1 MELFILIIYA
11 IPLVFIFSYSLVQL
25 SLIINYLDIGNKK
38 ALILNPSPPGEGLEK
53 LPLLQGE
60 GRGEVIL
67 DIKYPFVTIQLPI
80 YNELYVVER
89 LIDAIAAFDYPKGR
103 FEIQVLDDS
112 TDETVEI
119 IASKIKGIQAKGIDI
134 QHIRRESRQGFKAGA
149 LAYGLKICKGDF
161 IAIFDADFVPPKDF
175 LQKTIPH
182 FNVPNV
188 GVVQTRW
195 QHLNE
200 NYSLLTQLQAFGLD
214 AHFTIEQG
222 GRNAESHFINFNGT
236 AGIWRKTTI
245 EDAGGWSADTLT
257 EDLDLSYRAQMRDWK
272 FVYLENVGCPAELP
286 VTMSAVKSQQYRWTK
301 GAAECVVKNLRKLL
315 TDSHLSIATRLHG
328 FYHLMNSAVF
338 VAVFFLSILSLP
350 VMLITTKSGDYDSFF
365 RFTALFQ
372 VSWIILGTF
381 YWISFKKSGLGFFE
395 FVKRFM
401 LFLLFMMGLSFHN
414 TIAVVE
420 GWLGRKTPFVR
431 TPKFNISKQ
440 SDSWQGNKYSAKSI
454 NKSTWFE
461 FLLMLYFIIVLIV
474 EIQLKNFGLVP
485 FHLMLI
491 VGYGSVLF
499 YTFRQMKI

>member
-1 MELFILIIYA
+1 MELFILVIYA

-25 SLIINYLDIGNKK
+25 SLIINYLGKRQLSIINYQLSINKT
-38 ALILNPSPPGEGLEK
+38 
-53 LPLLQGE
+53 
-60 GRGEVIL
+60 
-67 DIKYPFVTIQLPI
+67 PFVTIQLPV

-89 LIDAIAAFDYPKGR
+89 LIDAVAKFDYPKER

-119 IASKIKGIQAKGIDI
+119 IANKIQQIKASGVDI
-134 QHIRRESRQGFKAGA
+134 QHIRRTDRKGFKAGA
-149 LAYGLKICKGDF
+149 LAYGMKICKGEF
-161 IAIFDADFVPPKDF
+161 IAIFDADFVPPVDF

-182 FNVPNV
+182 FAAPNV

-200 NYSLLTQLQAFGLD
+200 NYSLLTQLQGFGLD

-222 GRNAESHFINFNGT
+222 GRNAENHFINFNGT
-236 AGIWRKTTI
+236 AGVWRKSTI

-315 TDSHLSIATRLHG
+315 SDSHLSISTRLHG

-350 VMLITTKSGDYDSFF
+350 VMLITSSSDRFDVFF
-365 RFTALFQ
+365 RYTALFQ
-372 VSWIILGTF
+372 VSWVILGCF
-381 YWISFKKSGLGFFE
+381 YWISFRKTGLGFFE
-395 FVKRFM
+395 FVKRFV

-414 TIAVVE
+414 SIAVVE
-420 GWLGRKTPFVR
+420 GWMGRKTPFVR
-431 TPKFNISKQ
+431 TPKFNVNNQ
-440 SDSWQGNKYSAKSI
+440 SDSWQGNKYLAQNI
-454 NKSTWFE
+454 GKSTWIE
-461 FLLMLYFIIVLIV
+461 LLLMCYFIMALVI
-474 EIQLKNFGLVP
+474 EIYLSNYGLVP

-499 YTFRQMKI
+499 YTFKQVLR

>member
-1 MELFILIIYA
+1 MELFILVIYA

-25 SLIINYLDIGNKK
+25 SLIINYLGSRQSAVDIRQ
-38 ALILNPSPPGEGLEK
+38 LVLGE
-53 LPLLQGE
+53 
-60 GRGEVIL
+60 
-67 DIKYPFVTIQLPI
+67 KYPLVTIQLPI

-89 LIDAIAAFDYPKGR
+89 LIDAAAAFDYPKDR

-119 IASKIKGIQAKGIDI
+119 IARKTKEIQSLGIYI
-134 QHIRRESRQGFKAGA
+134 QHIRRTDRKGFKAGA
-149 LAYGLKICKGDF
+149 LAYGMQICKGEF

-175 LQKTIPH
+175 LLKTIPH
-182 FNVPNV
+182 FAESNV
-188 GVVQTRW
+188 GVVQTHW

-222 GRNAESHFINFNGT
+222 GRNAKNHFINFNGT
-236 AGIWRKTTI
+236 AGIWRKSTI
-245 EDAGGWSADTLT
+245 EDAGGWEADTLT

-272 FVYLENVGCPAELP
+272 FVYLENVACPAELP

-315 TDSHLSIATRLHG
+315 SDSHLSISTRLHG

-350 VMLITTKSGDYDSFF
+350 VMLITSSSDRFDVFF
-365 RFTALFQ
+365 RYTALFQ
-372 VSWIILGTF
+372 VSWVILGCF
-381 YWISFKKSGLGFFE
+381 YWISFRKTGLGFFE
-395 FVKRFM
+395 FVKRFV

-414 TIAVVE
+414 SIAVVE
-420 GWLGRKTPFVR
+420 GWMGRKTPFVR
-431 TPKFNISKQ
+431 TPKFNVNTQ
-440 SDSWQGNKYSAKSI
+440 SDSWQENKYLTKSLG
-454 NKSTWFE
+454 KSTWIE
-461 FLLMLYFIIVLIV
+461 LLLMLYFIVVLII
-474 EIQLKNFGLVP
+474 EIQIKNFGLVP

-499 YTFRQMKI
+499 YTFKQAKNQL

>member
-1 MELFILIIYA
+1 MELFILVIYA

-25 SLIINYLDIGNKK
+25 SLIINYLGSRQSAVNSRMP
-38 ALILNPSPPGEGLEK
+38 PSQQK
-53 LPLLQGE
+53 
-60 GRGEVIL
+60 EVFQITL
-67 DIKYPFVTIQLPI
+67 GSFPFVTIQLPI

-89 LIDAIAAFDYPKGR
+89 LIDAVAAFDYPKGR

-119 IASKIKGIQAKGIDI
+119 IARKVKEIKALGIDI
-134 QHIRRESRQGFKAGA
+134 QHIRREDRKGFKAGA
-149 LAYGLKICKGDF
+149 LAYGMKICKGEF
-161 IAIFDADFVPPKDF
+161 ITIFDADFVPPKDF

-182 FNVPNV
+182 FAESNV

-200 NYSLLTQLQAFGLD
+200 NYSLLTQFQAFGLD

-222 GRNAESHFINFNGT
+222 GRNAKNHFINFNGT
-236 AGIWRKTTI
+236 AGIWRKSTI
-245 EDAGGWSADTLT
+245 ENAGGWEADTLT

-272 FVYLENVGCPAELP
+272 FVYLENVACPAELP

-315 TDSHLSIATRLHG
+315 SDSHLSISTRLHG

-350 VMLITTKSGDYDSFF
+350 VMLITSSSDRFDVFF
-365 RFTALFQ
+365 RYTALFQ
-372 VSWIILGTF
+372 VSWVILGCF
-381 YWISFKKSGLGFFE
+381 YWISFKKTGLGFFE
-395 FVKRFM
+395 FVKRFV

-414 TIAVVE
+414 SIAVVE

-431 TPKFNISKQ
+431 TPKFNVNKQ
-440 SDSWQGNKYSAKSI
+440 SDSWQGNKYLTKSLG
-454 NKSTWFE
+454 KSTWIE
-461 FLLMLYFIIVLIV
+461 LLLMLYFIMALAI
-474 EIQLKNFGLVP
+474 EIQIKNFGLVP

-499 YTFRQMKI
+499 YTFKQAKNQL

>member
-1 MELFILIIYA
+1 MELFILVIYA

-25 SLIINYLDIGNKK
+25 SLIINYLGSRQSAVGSRQL
-38 ALILNPSPPGEGLEK
+38 ALDEE
-53 LPLLQGE
+53 
-60 GRGEVIL
+60 
-67 DIKYPFVTIQLPI
+67 YPFVTIQLPI

-89 LIDAIAAFDYPKGR
+89 LIDAVATFDYPKDR

-119 IASKIKGIQAKGIDI
+119 IASKLKEIQALGIDI
-134 QHIRRESRQGFKAGA
+134 QHIRRKDRKGFKAGA
-149 LAYGLKICKGDF
+149 LAYGMKICKGEF
-161 IAIFDADFVPPKDF
+161 IAIFDADFAPPKDF

-182 FNVPNV
+182 FAESNV

-214 AHFTIEQG
+214 AHFTVEQG
-222 GRNAESHFINFNGT
+222 GRNAKNHFINFNGT
-236 AGIWRKTTI
+236 AGIWRKSTI
-245 EDAGGWSADTLT
+245 EDAGGWEADTLT

-301 GAAECVVKNLRKLL
+301 GAAECVVKNLPKLL
-315 TDSHLSIATRLHG
+315 SDSHLKISTRLHG

-338 VAVFFLSILSLP
+338 VAVFFLSILSFP
-350 VMLITTKSGDYDSFF
+350 IMLITSSSHRFDEFF
-365 RFTALFQ
+365 RYTALFH
-372 VSWIILGTF
+372 VSWVILGCF
-381 YWISFKKSGLGFFE
+381 YWISFRKTGLGFFE
-395 FVKRFM
+395 FMKRFV

-414 TIAVVE
+414 SIAVVE
-420 GWLGRKTPFVR
+420 GWMGRNTPFVR
-431 TPKFNISKQ
+431 TPKFNINKQ
-440 SDSWQGNKYSAKSI
+440 SDSWQGNKYLTKKLG
-454 NKSTWFE
+454 KSTWIE
-461 FLLMLYFIIVLIV
+461 LLLMLYFIMVLAI
-474 EIQLKNFGLVP
+474 EIQIKNFGLVP

-499 YTFRQMKI
+499 YTFKQAKNQL

>member
-1 MELFILIIYA
+1 MELFILVIYA

-25 SLIINYLDIGNKK
+25 SLIINYLGSRQSAVGSRQL
-38 ALILNPSPPGEGLEK
+38 ALDEE
-53 LPLLQGE
+53 
-60 GRGEVIL
+60 
-67 DIKYPFVTIQLPI
+67 YPFVTIQLPI

-89 LIDAIAAFDYPKGR
+89 LINAVAAFDYPEDR

-119 IASKIKGIQAKGIDI
+119 IASKLKEIEALGIDI
-134 QHIRRESRQGFKAGA
+134 QHIRRKDRKGFKAGA
-149 LAYGLKICKGDF
+149 LAYGMKICKGEF

-175 LQKTIPH
+175 LLKTIPH
-182 FNVPNV
+182 FAESNV

-195 QHLNE
+195 KHLNE

-214 AHFTIEQG
+214 AHFSIEQG
-222 GRNAESHFINFNGT
+222 GRNAKNHFINFNGT
-236 AGIWRKTTI
+236 AGIWRKSTI
-245 EDAGGWSADTLT
+245 EDAGGWEADTLT

-272 FVYLENVGCPAELP
+272 FVYLENVACPAELP

-315 TDSHLSIATRLHG
+315 SDSHLSISTRLHG

-350 VMLITTKSGDYDSFF
+350 VMLITSGSDRFDVFF
-365 RFTALFQ
+365 RYTALFQ
-372 VSWIILGTF
+372 VSWVILGCF
-381 YWISFKKSGLGFFE
+381 YWISFKKTGLGFFE
-395 FVKRFM
+395 FVKRFV

-414 TIAVVE
+414 SIAVVE

-431 TPKFNISKQ
+431 TPKFNVNKQ
-440 SDSWQGNKYSAKSI
+440 SDSLQENKYLTKSLG
-454 NKSTWFE
+454 KSTWIE
-461 FLLMLYFIIVLIV
+461 LLLMFYFMVVLVI
-474 EIQLKNFGLVP
+474 EIYLNNFGLVP

-499 YTFRQMKI
+499 YTFKQAKNQL

>member
-1 MELFILIIYA
+1 M
-11 IPLVFIFSYSLVQL
+11 
-25 SLIINYLDIGNKK
+25 
-38 ALILNPSPPGEGLEK
+38 
-53 LPLLQGE
+53 
-60 GRGEVIL
+60 
-67 DIKYPFVTIQLPI
+67 
-80 YNELYVVER
+80 
-89 LIDAIAAFDYPKGR
+89 AAFDYPKDR

-119 IASKIKGIQAKGIDI
+119 IASKLKEIQSLGIDI
-134 QHIRRESRQGFKAGA
+134 QHIRRTDRKGFKAGA
-149 LAYGLKICKGDF
+149 LAYGMKTCKGEF

-182 FNVPNV
+182 FVAPNV

-222 GRNAESHFINFNGT
+222 GRNAKSHFINFNGT
-236 AGIWRKTTI
+236 AGIWRKSTI
-245 EDAGGWSADTLT
+245 ENAGGWEADTLT

-315 TDSHLSIATRLHG
+315 SDSHLSVFTRLHG

-350 VMLITTKSGDYDSFF
+350 VMLITSSSDRFDVFF
-365 RFTALFQ
+365 RYTALFQ
-372 VSWIILGTF
+372 VSWVILGCF
-381 YWISFKKSGLGFFE
+381 YWISFQKTGLGFFE
-395 FVKRFM
+395 FVKRFV

-414 TIAVVE
+414 SIAVVE

-431 TPKFNISKQ
+431 TPKFNVNNQ
-440 SDSWQGNKYSAKSI
+440 SDSWQGNKYLTK
-454 NKSTWFE
+454 NLGKSTWIE
-461 FLLMLYFIIVLIV
+461 LLLMLYFIVVLAI
-474 EIQLKNFGLVP
+474 EIYLGNFGLIP

-499 YTFRQMKI
+499 YTFKQAS

>member
-1 MELFILIIYA
+1 MELFILTIYA
-11 IPLVFIFSYSLVQL
+11 IPLVLIFSYSLVQL
-25 SLIINYLDIGNKK
+25 SLIINYLGSRQL
-38 ALILNPSPPGEGLEK
+38 AVGSSRQ
-53 LPLLQGE
+53 LLVGSE
-60 GRGEVIL
+60 
-67 DIKYPFVTIQLPI
+67 YPFVTIQLPI

-89 LIDAIAAFDYPKGR
+89 LIDAVAAFDYPKER

-112 TDETVEI
+112 TDETVAI
-119 IASKIKGIQAKGIDI
+119 IAQKVKEMQEKGIDI
-134 QHIRRESRQGFKAGA
+134 QHIRRETRQGFKAGA
-149 LAYGLKICKGDF
+149 LAYGLKICKGEF

-175 LQKTIPH
+175 LQKTIPY
-182 FNVPNV
+182 FNFPNV

-222 GRNAESHFINFNGT
+222 GRNTKNHFINFNGT

-272 FVYLENVGCPAELP
+272 FVYLENVACPAELP

-301 GAAECVVKNLRKLL
+301 GAAECVVKNLRKFL
-315 TDSHLSIATRLHG
+315 TDSHLSTSTRLHG

-350 VMLITTKSGDYDSFF
+350 VMLIISKSNSFDVFF
-365 RFTALFQ
+365 RYTALFQ
-372 VSWIILGTF
+372 VSWVILGCF
-381 YWISFKKSGLGFFE
+381 YWISFQKSGLGLFE
-395 FVKRFM
+395 FMKRFV

-414 TIAVVE
+414 SIAVVE
-420 GWLGRKTPFVR
+420 GWMGRKTPFVR
-431 TPKFNISKQ
+431 TPKFNVNKQ
-440 SDSWQGNKYSAKSI
+440 SDSWQENKYLAKNI
-454 NKSTWFE
+454 NKSTWIE
-461 FLLMLYFIIVLIV
+461 LLLMLYFVFVLVI
-474 EIQLKNFGLVP
+474 EIQLKKFGLVP

-499 YTFRQMKI
+499 YTFRQMKV

>member
-1 MELFILIIYA
+1 MELFILVIYA

-25 SLIINYLDIGNKK
+25 SLIINYLSSRQSAVDIRQ
-38 ALILNPSPPGEGLEK
+38 LVLGE
-53 LPLLQGE
+53 
-60 GRGEVIL
+60 
-67 DIKYPFVTIQLPI
+67 KYPFVTIQLPI

-89 LIDAIAAFDYPKGR
+89 LIDAVAAFDYPKDR

-119 IASKIKGIQAKGIDI
+119 IASKLKEIQSLGIDI
-134 QHIRRESRQGFKAGA
+134 QHIRRTDRKGFKAGA
-149 LAYGLKICKGDF
+149 LAYGMKTCKGEF

-182 FNVPNV
+182 FVAPNV

-222 GRNAESHFINFNGT
+222 GRNAKSHFINFNGT
-236 AGIWRKTTI
+236 AGIWRKSTI
-245 EDAGGWSADTLT
+245 ENAGGWEADTLT

-315 TDSHLSIATRLHG
+315 SDSHLSVFTRLHG

-350 VMLITTKSGDYDSFF
+350 VMLITSSSDRFDVFF
-365 RFTALFQ
+365 RYTALFQ
-372 VSWIILGTF
+372 VSWVILGCF
-381 YWISFKKSGLGFFE
+381 YWISFQKTGLGFFE
-395 FVKRFM
+395 FVKRFV

-414 TIAVVE
+414 SIAVVE

-431 TPKFNISKQ
+431 TPKFNVNNQ
-440 SDSWQGNKYSAKSI
+440 SDSWQGNKYLTK
-454 NKSTWFE
+454 NLGKSTWIE
-461 FLLMLYFIIVLIV
+461 LLLMLYFIVVLAI
-474 EIQLKNFGLVP
+474 EIYLGNFGLIP

-499 YTFRQMKI
+499 YTFKQAS

>member
-1 MELFILIIYA
+1 MELFILVIYA

-25 SLIINYLDIGNKK
+25 SLIINYLGSRQSAVDIRQ
-38 ALILNPSPPGEGLEK
+38 LVLGE
-53 LPLLQGE
+53 
-60 GRGEVIL
+60 
-67 DIKYPFVTIQLPI
+67 KYPFVTIQLPI

-89 LIDAIAAFDYPKGR
+89 LIDAVAAFDYPKDR

-119 IASKIKGIQAKGIDI
+119 ISSKLTEIQSLGIDI
-134 QHIRRESRQGFKAGA
+134 QHIRRTDRKGFKAGA
-149 LAYGLKICKGDF
+149 LAYGMKTCKGEF

-182 FNVPNV
+182 FAESNV

-222 GRNAESHFINFNGT
+222 GRNAKNHFINFNGT
-236 AGIWRKTTI
+236 AGIWRKSTI
-245 EDAGGWSADTLT
+245 EEAGGWEADTLT

-315 TDSHLSIATRLHG
+315 SDSHLSISTRLHG

-350 VMLITTKSGDYDSFF
+350 VMLITSSSDRFDVFF
-365 RFTALFQ
+365 RYTALFQ
-372 VSWIILGTF
+372 VSWVILGCF
-381 YWISFKKSGLGFFE
+381 YWISFQKTGLGFFE
-395 FVKRFM
+395 FVKRFV

-414 TIAVVE
+414 SIAVVE

-431 TPKFNISKQ
+431 TPKFNVNNQ
-440 SDSWQGNKYSAKSI
+440 SDSWQGNKYLTK
-454 NKSTWFE
+454 NLGKSTWIE
-461 FLLMLYFIIVLIV
+461 LLLMLYFIVVLAI
-474 EIQLKNFGLVP
+474 EIYLGNFGLIP

-499 YTFRQMKI
+499 YTFKQAS

>member
-1 MELFILIIYA
+1 MELFILVIYA

-25 SLIINYLDIGNKK
+25 SLIINYLGKRQLSTVGVPIINYELSINKT
-38 ALILNPSPPGEGLEK
+38 
-53 LPLLQGE
+53 
-60 GRGEVIL
+60 
-67 DIKYPFVTIQLPI
+67 PFVTIQLPI

-89 LIDAIAAFDYPKGR
+89 LIDAVAAFDYPKEC

-119 IASKIKGIQAKGIDI
+119 IARKIKEIQVSGIDI
-134 QHIRRESRQGFKAGA
+134 QHIRRTDRKGFKAGA
-149 LAYGLKICKGDF
+149 LAYGMKTCKGEF
-161 IAIFDADFVPPKDF
+161 IAIFDADFVPPTDF

-182 FNVPNV
+182 FAASNV

-222 GRNAESHFINFNGT
+222 GRNAKNHFINFNGT
-236 AGIWRKTTI
+236 AGIWRKSTI
-245 EDAGGWSADTLT
+245 EEAGGWEADTLT

-301 GAAECVVKNLRKLL
+301 GAAECVVKNLHKLL
-315 TDSHLSIATRLHG
+315 SDSHLSISTRLHG

-350 VMLITTKSGDYDSFF
+350 VMLITSSSDRFEVFF
-365 RFTALFQ
+365 RYTALFQ
-372 VSWIILGTF
+372 VSWVILGCF
-381 YWISFKKSGLGFFE
+381 YWISFRKTGLGFFE
-395 FVKRFM
+395 FVKRFV

-414 TIAVVE
+414 SIAVVE
-420 GWLGRKTPFVR
+420 GWMGRKTPFVR
-431 TPKFNISKQ
+431 TPKFNVNTQ
-440 SDSWQGNKYSAKSI
+440 SDSWQENKYLTKSLG
-454 NKSTWFE
+454 KSTWIE
-461 FLLMLYFIIVLIV
+461 LLLMLYFIVVLAI
-474 EIQLKNFGLVP
+474 EIYLGNLGLVP

-491 VGYGSVLF
+491 VGYGSVLY
-499 YTFRQMKI
+499 YTFKQAS

>member
-1 MELFILIIYA
+1 MELFILVIYA

-25 SLIINYLDIGNKK
+25 SLIINYLGSRQSAVDIRQL
-38 ALILNPSPPGEGLEK
+38 ALGEA
-53 LPLLQGE
+53 
-60 GRGEVIL
+60 
-67 DIKYPFVTIQLPI
+67 YPFVTIQLPI

-89 LIDAIAAFDYPKGR
+89 LIDAVAAFDYPKDR

-119 IASKIKGIQAKGIDI
+119 IASKLKEIQSLGIDI
-134 QHIRRESRQGFKAGA
+134 QHIRRTDRKGFKAGA
-149 LAYGLKICKGDF
+149 LAYGMKTCKGEF

-182 FNVPNV
+182 FAESNV

-222 GRNAESHFINFNGT
+222 GRNAKNHFINFNGT
-236 AGIWRKTTI
+236 AGIWRKSTI
-245 EDAGGWSADTLT
+245 EEAGGWEADTLT
-257 EDLDLSYRAQMRDWK
+257 EDLDLSYRAQMQDWK
-272 FVYLENVGCPAELP
+272 FVYLENVACPAELP

-315 TDSHLSIATRLHG
+315 SDSHLSISTRLHG

-350 VMLITTKSGDYDSFF
+350 VMLITSSSDRFDVFF
-365 RFTALFQ
+365 RYTALFQ
-372 VSWIILGTF
+372 VSWVILGCF
-381 YWISFKKSGLGFFE
+381 YWISFQKTGLGFFE
-395 FVKRFM
+395 FVKRFV

-414 TIAVVE
+414 SIAVVE
-420 GWLGRKTPFVR
+420 GWIGRKTPFVR
-431 TPKFNISKQ
+431 TPKFNVNNQ
-440 SDSWQGNKYSAKSI
+440 SDSWQGNKYLTK
-454 NKSTWFE
+454 NLGKSTWVE
-461 FLLMLYFIIVLIV
+461 LLLMLYFIVVLAI
-474 EIQLKNFGLVP
+474 EIYLGNFGLIP

-499 YTFRQMKI
+499 YTFKQAS

>member
-1 MELFILIIYA
+1 MQLFILIIYA

-25 SLIINYLDIGNKK
+25 SLIINYLNRPQSIDH
-38 ALILNPSPPGEGLEK
+38 SPPLAFGQK
-53 LPLLQGE
+53 L
-60 GRGEVIL
+60 
-67 DIKYPFVTIQLPI
+67 PFVTIQLPV

-89 LIDAIAAFDYPKGR
+89 LIDAVAAFDYPKEC
-103 FEIQVLDDS
+103 FEVQILDDS

-119 IASKIKGIQAKGIDI
+119 IAQKVREILLQGIDI
-134 QHIRRESRQGFKAGA
+134 QHIRRENRLGYKAGA
-149 LAYGLKICKGDF
+149 LAHGLKICKGEF
-161 IAIFDADFVPPKDF
+161 IAIFDADFIPPKDF
-175 LQKTIPH
+175 LQKTVPH
-182 FNVPNV
+182 FQEKNV

-200 NYSLLTQLQAFGLD
+200 NYSLLTKLQAFGLD

-222 GRNAESHFINFNGT
+222 GRNAKNHFINFNGT

-272 FVYLENVGCPAELP
+272 FVYLEALGCPAELP

-315 TDSHLSIATRLHG
+315 TDSHLSISTKLHG

-350 VMLITTKSGDYDSFF
+350 VMLVTYHSGKFDAFF
-365 RFTALFQ
+365 RFTAFFQ
-372 VSWIILGTF
+372 VSWVILGTF
-381 YWISFKKSGLGFFE
+381 YWISFQKSGLGFLA
-395 FVKRFM
+395 FVQRFV

-414 TIAVVE
+414 SIAVAE

-431 TPKFNISKQ
+431 TPKFNVNKQ
-440 SDSWQGNKYSAKSI
+440 SDSWQGNKYLAKSI
-454 NKSTWFE
+454 SKSTWIE
-461 FLLMLYFIIVLIV
+461 LLLMLYFIVALII

-485 FHLMLI
+485 FHLMLV

-499 YTFRQMKI
+499 YTFKQAKN

>member
-1 MELFILIIYA
+1 MELFILVIYA

-25 SLIINYLDIGNKK
+25 SLIINYLGKRQLSTVGVPIIN
-38 ALILNPSPPGEGLEK
+38 
-53 LPLLQGE
+53 
-60 GRGEVIL
+60 GRRSDYQRSAVRLSI
-67 DIKYPFVTIQLPI
+67 DKTPFVTIQLPI

-119 IASKIKGIQAKGIDI
+119 IASKLKEIQALGIDI
-134 QHIRRESRQGFKAGA
+134 QHIRREDRKGFKAGA
-149 LAYGLKICKGDF
+149 LAYGMKICKGEF
-161 IAIFDADFVPPKDF
+161 IAIFDADFVPPTDF

-182 FNVPNV
+182 FAESNV

-222 GRNAESHFINFNGT
+222 GRNAKNHFINFNGT
-236 AGIWRKTTI
+236 AGIWRKSTI
-245 EDAGGWSADTLT
+245 EDAGGWEADTLT

-272 FVYLENVGCPAELP
+272 FVYLEDVACPAELP

-301 GAAECVVKNLRKLL
+301 GAAECVVKNLSKLL
-315 TDSHLSIATRLHG
+315 SDSHLNISTRLHG

-350 VMLITTKSGDYDSFF
+350 VMLITSSSDRFDVFF
-365 RFTALFQ
+365 RYTALFQ
-372 VSWIILGTF
+372 VSWVILGCF
-381 YWISFKKSGLGFFE
+381 YWISFRKTELGFFE
-395 FVKRFM
+395 FVKRFV

-414 TIAVVE
+414 SIAVVE
-420 GWLGRKTPFVR
+420 GWMGRKSPFVR
-431 TPKFNISKQ
+431 TPKFNVNKQ
-440 SDSWQGNKYSAKSI
+440 SDSWQGNKYLAKSI
-454 NKSTWFE
+454 NKSTWIE
-461 FLLMLYFIIVLIV
+461 LLLVLYFVVVLVI
-474 EIQLKNFGLVP
+474 EIQLKNYGLVP

-499 YTFRQMKI
+499 YTFKQVR

>member
-1 MELFILIIYA
+1 MELFILVIYA

-25 SLIINYLDIGNKK
+25 SLIINYLGSRQSAVGSRQL
-38 ALILNPSPPGEGLEK
+38 ALDEE
-53 LPLLQGE
+53 
-60 GRGEVIL
+60 
-67 DIKYPFVTIQLPI
+67 YPFVTIQLPI

-89 LIDAIAAFDYPKGR
+89 LINAVAAFDYPEDR

-119 IASKIKGIQAKGIDI
+119 IASKLKEIEALGIDI
-134 QHIRRESRQGFKAGA
+134 QHIRRKDRKGFKAGA
-149 LAYGLKICKGDF
+149 LAYGMKICKGEF
-161 IAIFDADFVPPKDF
+161 IAIFDADFVPPTDF

-182 FNVPNV
+182 FAESNV

-222 GRNAESHFINFNGT
+222 GRNSKNHFINFNGT
-236 AGIWRKTTI
+236 AGIWRKGTI
-245 EDAGGWSADTLT
+245 EDAGGWEADTLT

-315 TDSHLSIATRLHG
+315 SDSHLNISTRLHG

-350 VMLITTKSGDYDSFF
+350 VMLITSSSDRFDVFF
-365 RFTALFQ
+365 RYTALFQ
-372 VSWIILGTF
+372 VSWVILGCF
-381 YWISFKKSGLGFFE
+381 YWISFQKTGLGFFE
-395 FVKRFM
+395 FVKRFV

-414 TIAVVE
+414 SIAVVE

-431 TPKFNISKQ
+431 TPKFNVNKQ
-440 SDSWQGNKYSAKSI
+440 SDSLQENKYLTKSLG
-454 NKSTWFE
+454 KSTWIE
-461 FLLMLYFIIVLIV
+461 LLLMFYFMVVLVI
-474 EIQLKNFGLVP
+474 EIYLNNFGLVP

-499 YTFRQMKI
+499 YTFKQAKNQL

>member
-25 SLIINYLDIGNKK
+25 SLIINYLGSPRSVVDSQQSGVGEK
-38 ALILNPSPPGEGLEK
+38 A
-53 LPLLQGE
+53 
-60 GRGEVIL
+60 
-67 DIKYPFVTIQLPI
+67 PFVTIQLPI

-89 LIDAIAAFDYPKGR
+89 LIDAVAKFDYPKER

-119 IASKIKGIQAKGIDI
+119 IANKIQKIKASGIYI
-134 QHIRRESRQGFKAGA
+134 QHIRRTDRKGFKAGA
-149 LAYGLKICKGDF
+149 LAYGMKICKGEF
-161 IAIFDADFVPPKDF
+161 IAIFDADFIPPVDF
-175 LQKTIPH
+175 LQKTIPY
-182 FNVPNV
+182 FTAPNV

-200 NYSLLTQLQAFGLD
+200 NYSLLTQLQGFGLD

-222 GRNAESHFINFNGT
+222 GRNAENHFINFNGT
-236 AGIWRKTTI
+236 AGVWRKSTI
-245 EDAGGWSADTLT
+245 DDAGGWEADTLT

-315 TDSHLSIATRLHG
+315 SDSHLSISTRLHG

-350 VMLITTKSGDYDSFF
+350 VMLITSSSDRFDVFF
-365 RFTALFQ
+365 RYTALFQ
-372 VSWIILGTF
+372 VSWVILGCF
-381 YWISFKKSGLGFFE
+381 YWISFRKTGLGFFE
-395 FVKRFM
+395 FVKRFV

-414 TIAVVE
+414 SIAVVE
-420 GWLGRKTPFVR
+420 GWVGRKTPFVR
-431 TPKFNISKQ
+431 TPKFNVNTK
-440 SDSWQGNKYSAKSI
+440 SDSWQGNKYLVKSI
-454 NKSTWFE
+454 NKSTWIE
-461 FLLMLYFIIVLIV
+461 LLLMLYFIIVLVI

-499 YTFRQMKI
+499 YTFKQMKH